1 MKLVYLHGMGGSP
14 RDWDSVSAL
23 LPGLALSLPH
33 GLPFDQAAEKIAG
46 ELRSLHEPFVLCGY
60 SMGGRLAIRAAKK
73 LTGNSQLRGL
83 FLLSTGLGQE
93 TEEERTG
100 RRANDERWAK
110 RAGEDSALFWK
121 DWYRQELF
129 SSFHELPE
137 GTRAKWM
144 SDRFSLKIEHLQSQF
159 RLLGPGN
166 HEYLLPEL
174 RAMQKA
180 GISVLYIAGERDK
193 KYSSI
198 ARQLDLPVEIL
209 DGGHIL
215 PIENPV
221 AVAQSL
227 EQFLLRDAKANRA
240 GKEYR

>member
-33 GLPFDQAAEKIAG
+33 GISFDAAAEKIAG
-46 ELRSLHEPFVLCGY
+46 QLRALHEPFVLCGY
-60 SMGGRLAIRAAKK
+60 SMGGRLGIRVAKK
-73 LTGNSQLRGL
+73 LAGNSQLRGV
-83 FLLSTGLGQE
+83 FLLSTGLGFDSD
-93 TEEERTG
+93 EERSQ
-100 RRANDERWAK
+100 RRAIDERWAE

-121 DWYRQELF
+121 DWYQQELF
-129 SSFHELPE
+129 ASFSQLPE
-137 GTRAKWM
+137 STRRKWM
-144 SDRFSLKIEHLQSQF
+144 GDRFSLNIEHLLSQF
-159 RLLGPGN
+159 RMLGPGN

-174 RAMQKA
+174 EAVQKA
-180 GISVLYIAGERDK
+180 GISVLYIVGERDK
-193 KYSSI
+193 KYLKI
-198 ARQLDLPVEIL
+198 AQQLELPTETL

-227 EQFLLRDAKANRA
+227 EQFLLRETKGNRD

>member
-14 RDWDSVSAL
+14 RDWDSVNAL
-23 LPGLALSLPH
+23 LPGLAMSLPH
-33 GLPFDQAAEKIAG
+33 GLSFDSTAEKIAG
-46 ELRSLHEPFVLCGY
+46 QLRSLHEPFVLCGY

-73 LTGNSQLRGL
+73 LSGNSRIRGL
-83 FLLSTGLGQE
+83 FLVSTGLGQE
-93 TEEERTG
+93 SEEERSA
-100 RRANDERWAK
+100 RRATDERWANE
-110 RAGEDSALFWK
+110 AAEDSALFWK
-121 DWYRQELF
+121 NWYQQELF
-129 SSFHELPE
+129 SSFRQLPE

-144 SDRFSLKIEHLQSQF
+144 SDRFSLNIEHLQAQL
-159 RLLGPGN
+159 RLLGPGS

-174 RAMQKA
+174 RAVHKA

-193 KYSSI
+193 KYASI
-198 ARQLDLPVEIL
+198 ARRLDLPMELL

-227 EQFLLRDAKANRA
+227 EQFLLEKTKGNR
-240 GKEYR
+240 G

>member
-33 GLPFDQAAEKIAG
+33 GLPFDATAEKIAG
-46 ELRSLHEPFVLCGY
+46 ELRSLREPFVLCGY
-60 SMGGRLAIRAAKK
+60 SMGGRLAIRTATK
-73 LTGNSQLRGL
+73 LKGNSRIRGL
-83 FLLSTGLGQE
+83 FLISTGLGQQ
-93 TEEERTG
+93 TEEERLA
-100 RRANDERWAK
+100 RRATDERWAE
-110 RAGEDSALFWK
+110 RAADDPPLFWR
-121 DWYRQELF
+121 DWYAQDLF

-137 GTRAKWM
+137 STRLKWM
-144 SDRFSLKIEHLQSQF
+144 RDRFSLNIEHLQSQF

-166 HEYLLPEL
+166 HEYLLLEL
-174 RAMQKA
+174 EAVQKA

-193 KYSSI
+193 KYASI
-198 ARQLDLPVEIL
+198 ARDLPSEIL

-227 EQFLLRDAKANRA
+227 EQFLLRETKGNRD

>member
-23 LPGLALSLPH
+23 LPGLALRLPH
-33 GLPFDQAAEKIAG
+33 GLTFDATADKIAG

-60 SMGGRLAIRAAKK
+60 SMGGRLAIHTGRK
-73 LTGNSQLRGL
+73 LAGNSQLRGL
-83 FLLSTGLGQE
+83 FLVSTGFGQD
-93 TEEERTG
+93 TEAERAA
-100 RRANDERWAK
+100 RRATDESWAQ
-110 RAGEDSALFWK
+110 RAGDDSALFWK
-121 DWYRQELF
+121 DWYNQEIF
-129 SSFHELPE
+129 SSFRALPE
-137 GTRAKWM
+137 STRSKWM
-144 SDRFSLKIEHLQSQF
+144 HDRYSLNIEHLQSQF
-159 RLLGPGN
+159 RLLGPAN
-166 HEYLLPEL
+166 HENLLPEL
-174 RAMQKA
+174 KAVQKA

-227 EQFLLRDAKANRA
+227 EQFLLRETKGN
-240 GKEYR
+240 

>member
-1 MKLVYLHGMGGSP
+1 MGGSP
-14 RDWDSVSAL
+14 RDWDSVSVL

-33 GLPFDQAAEKIAG
+33 GLSFDSAAEEIAG
-46 ELRSLHEPFVLCGY
+46 RLRALHEPFALCGY

-73 LTGNSQLRGL
+73 LSGNSQLRGL
-83 FLLSTGLGQE
+83 FLVSTGLGQE
-93 TEEERTG
+93 TEEERST
-100 RRANDERWAK
+100 RRATDERWAE

-121 DWYRQELF
+121 DWYKQELF
-129 SSFHELPE
+129 SSFRELPE
-137 GTRAKWM
+137 GTRRKWM
-144 SDRFSLKIEHLQSQF
+144 NDRFSLNIEHLQSQF

-174 RAMQKA
+174 KAVQKA

-198 ARQLDLPVEIL
+198 ARQLDLPVELL

-227 EQFLLRDAKANRA
+227 EQFLLRETKGN
-240 GKEYR
+240 